1 MKDSQNY
8 KHALENKL
16 YVARNKITFK
26 NTDVFCDL
34 EGYF

>member
-16 YVARNKITFK
+16 YVARNKTFK